1 VIYYPSDVK
10 QILYYGDYYVEFKT
24 KTIRV
29 LIVEPGKAPSP
40 ANIPAGLG
48 IITESG
54 RNGRK
59 TSSVVY
65 LQIGL

>member
-1 VIYYPSDVK
+1 MEIS
-10 QILYYGDYYVEFKT
+10 VEFKT

-54 RNGRK
+54 RKGRK

-65 LQIGL
+65 LQVGL